1 MKVTFNPT
9 KATSQYNY
17 NNSNKNNVY
26 AAQTSFEGIKLPMS
40 SQFLT
45 PIKKGANKL
54 FDGISKHYTKPV
66 FESPIA
72 LWLSKQDKVGQIVN
86 HMQTLGSFI
95 ISGMYMLQTYR
106 NQSMNEDRKKTLM
119 VNQGLTL
126 AASTLGAYTIDG
138 ALAGL
143 WDRKVALRYA
153 KEFLNDEKF
162 PEKFAKYN
170 EKLKAEFLADAANVG
185 KKFKP
190 ATVGQ
195 YVSKVVKNPALSY
208 KLGGLDI
215 LKSLAVF
222 GTVYRF
228 LSPVAVTPIANWAS
242 DLFLHSAKDDSKK
255 AANAGTTSFSS
266 SMPIEKPE
274 INKFLSRN

>member
-1 MKVTFNPT
+1 MRVTFNT
-9 KATSQYNY
+9 NMTNSQYNY
-17 NNSNKNNVY
+17 NSNKNGL
-26 AAQTSFEGIKLPMS
+26 AQTSFEGVKFPTTS
-40 SQFLT
+40 RFLA
-45 PIKKGANKL
+45 PLEKGANKL
-54 FDGISKHYTKPV
+54 FDKIAKNYTKRLY
-66 FESPIA
+66 ESPIA
-72 LWLSKQDKVGQIVN
+72 VWLSKQDKVGQIVN
-86 HMQTLGSFI
+86 HMQTIGSFV

-106 NQSMNEDRKKTLM
+106 NKNMDEDRKQTLM

-138 ALAGL
+138 ALAGF
-143 WDRKVALRYA
+143 WDRHVALKYA
-153 KEFLNDEKF
+153 KEFLQDPNFEQKF
-162 PEKFAKYN
+162 EAYN
-170 EKLKAEFLADAANVG
+170 AKLKAEFLADSLNAG

-242 DLFLHSAKDDSKK
+242 DTFLH
-255 AANAGTTSFSS
+255 ANKIKSNNTANKETLSYSS
-266 SMPIEKPE
+266 PVEKPE
-274 INKFLSRN
+274 LLKFIKGQN

>member
-1 MKVTFNPT
+1 MKISRV
-9 KATSQYNY
+9 TSQYNP
-17 NNSNKNNVY
+17 NSLNRNNVY
-26 AAQTSFEGIKLPMS
+26 AAQTSFEGFRFPTS

-45 PIKKGANKL
+45 PIKRGANKL
-54 FDGISKHYTKPV
+54 FDGISKYYTKPL
-66 FESPIA
+66 FESPVA
-72 LWLSKQDKVGQIVN
+72 VWLSKQDKVGQIVN

-106 NQSMNEDRKKTLM
+106 NNDMHEERKKTLM

-143 WDRKVALRYA
+143 WDRKVALKYA
-153 KEFLNDEKF
+153 KEFLNDETF

-170 EKLKAEFLADAANVG
+170 EKLKAEFLADAANAG

-190 ATVGQ
+190 AIVGQ
-195 YVSKVVKNPALSY
+195 YVSKVVRNPALSY

-242 DLFLHSAKDDSKK
+242 DTFLHSAKKESKN
-255 AANAGTTSFSS
+255 AANAETTSFSS
-266 SMPIEKPE
+266 SVPIEKPE
-274 INKFLSRN
+274 ISKFISRN